1 MSGKKTPSKL
11 CLVGDE
17 LPVSIGE
24 TFLLTSYTVF
34 NTIVNM
40 IQTIHKAF
48 SFRLYPTQEQEKTLA
63 SQFGQSRFVYNFFL
77 RKRIDYYATNKGKEK
92 QSLNYHDTAKMLTE
106 LKQQPD
112 TIWLKESNS
121 QSLQQS
127 LRHLDNAYNNFFNH
141 GFKFPNF
148 KKKSRKQS
156 FSIPQNFTVDVETNR
171 LHIPKLMPIKIV
183 LHREIEGQMKS
194 VTISKTPSGK
204 CFASILCEI
213 EKPIKP
219 KKKGSQIGIDLGLK
233 SFAVI
238 SDGERIDSPK
248 YLRKSEKKLKWQQK
262 LLSRKVKGSNGRNNA
277 RVKIARIHEK
287 IVNQRND
294 FLHKLSNRLV
304 RENQSIFAEDL
315 HVKGIMANHCLAKSV
330 SDSGWSEFVRQIK
343 YKSEWNGTYFGQ
355 IDRFFPSSKRC
366 VACGWINES
375 LSLKDREWTCQSC
388 SHVVDRDLNAA
399 QNILQFGKLN
409 IVGKELPK
417 HKRSRRGG
425 DVMPLNELRSPIQSL
440 IG

>member
-1 MSGKKTPSKL
+1 MPA
-11 CLVGDE
+11 
-17 LPVSIGE
+17 SI
-24 TFLLTSYTVF
+24 FKRFPLTSYTIF
-34 NTIVNM
+34 DIIVNM
-40 IQTIHKAF
+40 IQTTHKAF

-63 SQFGQSRFVYNFFL
+63 AQFGQARFVYNFFL

-127 LRHLDNAYNNFFNH
+127 LRHLDNAYNNFFNN

-156 FSIPQNFTVDVETNR
+156 FSIPQNFNVDVETNR
-171 LHIPKLMPIKIV
+171 LHIPKLTPIKIV
-183 LHREIEGQMKS
+183 LHRETEGQMKS

-238 SDGERIDSPK
+238 SDGERIDAPK

-262 LLSRKVKGSNGRNNA
+262 LLSRKVKGSNRRNNA
-277 RVKIARIHEK
+277 RVKVARIHEK

-330 SDSGWSEFVRQIK
+330 ADSGWSEFIRQVK
-343 YKSEWNGTYFGQ
+343 YKSEWNGVYFGQ

-366 VACGWINES
+366 NSCGWINES
-375 LSLKDREWTCQSC
+375 LSLKDREWTCQGC
-388 SHVVDRDLNAA
+388 GQVVDRDHNAA
-399 QNILQFGKLN
+399 QNILLFGKLSM
-409 IVGKELPK
+409 VGMDCAKPT
-417 HKRSRRGG
+417 KRSGRGG
-425 DVMPLNELRSPIQSL
+425 VSMPLVELRSPL
-440 IG
+440 L

>member
-1 MSGKKTPSKL
+1 MLK
-11 CLVGDE
+11 
-17 LPVSIGE
+17 
-24 TFLLTSYTVF
+24 
-34 NTIVNM
+34 
-40 IQTIHKAF
+40 TIHKAF
-48 SFRLYPTQEQEKTLA
+48 QFRLYPTAEQEQILA
-63 SQFGQSRFVYNFFL
+63 SFFGQSRFVYNYFL
-77 RKRIDYYATNKGKEK
+77 RQRIDYYATNKGKEK

-127 LRHLDNAYNNFFNH
+127 LRHLDNAYNNFFNN

-148 KKKSRKQS
+148 KKKNRKQS
-156 FSIPQNFTVDVETNR
+156 FSIPQNFNVDVETNR
-171 LHIPKLMPIKIV
+171 LHIPKLTPIKIV

-238 SDGERIDSPK
+238 SDGERIDAPK
-248 YLRKSEKKLKWQQK
+248 YFRKSEKKSKRQQK
-262 LLSRKVKGSNGRNNA
+262 LLSRKVKGSNRRNNA
-277 RVKIARIHEK
+277 RVKVARIHEK

-330 SDSGWSEFVRQIK
+330 SDSGWFEFIRQVK
-343 YKSEWNGTYFGQ
+343 YKSEWNGVYFRQ
-355 IDRFFPSSKRC
+355 INRFFPSSKRC
-366 VACGWINES
+366 NACGWINES
-375 LSLKDREWTCQSC
+375 LSLKDREWTCKGCGQI
-388 SHVVDRDLNAA
+388 VDRDFNAA

-409 IVGKELPK
+409 MVGQELSKPS
-417 HKRSRRGG
+417 KRSRRGG
-425 DVMPLNELRSPIQSL
+425 AVMPLNELRSPIQSL

>member
-1 MSGKKTPSKL
+1 MLK
-11 CLVGDE
+11 
-17 LPVSIGE
+17 
-24 TFLLTSYTVF
+24 
-34 NTIVNM
+34 
-40 IQTIHKAF
+40 TIHKAF
-48 SFRLYPTQEQEKTLA
+48 QFRLYPTAEQEQILA
-63 SQFGQSRFVYNFFL
+63 SFFGQSRFVYNYFL
-77 RKRIDYYATNKGKEK
+77 QQRIDYYATNKGKEK

-127 LRHLDNAYNNFFNH
+127 LRHLDNAYNNFFNN

-148 KKKSRKQS
+148 KKKNRKQS
-156 FSIPQNFTVDVETNR
+156 FSIPQNFNVDVETNR
-171 LHIPKLMPIKIV
+171 LHIPKLTPIKIV

-238 SDGERIDSPK
+238 SDGERIDAPK
-248 YLRKSEKKLKWQQK
+248 YFRKSEKKSKRQQK
-262 LLSRKVKGSNGRNNA
+262 LLSRKVKGSNRRNNA
-277 RVKIARIHEK
+277 RVKVARIHEK

-330 SDSGWSEFVRQIK
+330 SDSGWFEFIRQVK
-343 YKSEWNGTYFGQ
+343 YKSEWNGVYFRQ
-355 IDRFFPSSKRC
+355 INRFFPSSKRC
-366 VACGWINES
+366 NACGWINES
-375 LSLKDREWTCQSC
+375 LSLKDREWTCKGCGQI
-388 SHVVDRDLNAA
+388 VDRDFNAA

-409 IVGKELPK
+409 MVGQELSKPS
-417 HKRSRRGG
+417 KRSRRGG
-425 DVMPLNELRSPIQSL
+425 AVMPLNELRSPIQSL